1 MPRKGRLTDAELA
14 EIRRRRPGVRA
25 SLACEG
31 LYLTAEEEA
40 LFEQMDRERL
50 TADQR
55 AERIVQFQL
64 AKRRKRAVVSD

>member
-1 MPRKGRLTDAELA
+1 MPKKIRLTDAELA
-14 EIRRRRPGVRA
+14 EVRRRRPGVRA

-55 AERIVQFQL
+55 AARIVEFSRTKHRTKNL
-64 AKRRKRAVVSD
+64 ASK